1 MAGAML
7 GAMKEF
13 DPDRGNWT
21 EYAERLK
28 HYFTANKI
36 EDATVKR
43 SVLITV
49 MGEAAYASL
58 RRNVAPAK
66 VDDKTFDELVQVMSD
81 HCNPAPSV
89 IMQRYKFNTRG
100 RQPNESV
107 MTYVSELRAL
117 AEHCKFPADFLDELL
132 RDRLVCGIN
141 DQQIQRRLLA
151 RRDLKLQDAIDDAM
165 SCENATKDY
174 KTLQLAPEDAAHPL
188 LKVKMGRG
196 QSPSPPVRCFRCNK
210 TGHNAALCRFKSV
223 RCHQCGK
230 TGHIKA
236 ACRSSQR
243 PAKGGVKSL
252 KAEDDFSLSP
262 PVPEEE
268 YQLFAVEAE
277 DVECK
282 PPLTVQMQLDEV
294 PLRMEVDT
302 GAAISII
309 AENTF
314 KRLWKNR
321 ELQKSSV
328 TLRTQVIKTF

>member
-1 MAGAML
+1 MPLMLPNFLGKIVAAAKFPSGPISCDTGRSLINYSISIVRTLSITTLHWAGAML

-28 HYFTANKI
+28 HYFTANNI

-49 MGEAAYASL
+49 MHGRSMHAAYARL

-165 SCENATKDY
+165 SCENATKDF
-174 KTLQLAPEDAAHPL
+174 KALQLTPEDAAHPL

-196 QSPSPPVRCFRCNK
+196 QTPSPPVRCFRCNK
-210 TGHNAALCRFKSV
+210 TGHNAASCRFKSACALSPVPEKQDTSRQLVV
-223 RCHQCGK
+223 R
-230 TGHIKA
+230 
-236 ACRSSQR
+236 RSVQ
-243 PAKGGVKSL
+243 L
-252 KAEDDFSLSP
+252 KAE
-262 PVPEEE
+262 
-268 YQLFAVEAE
+268 
-277 DVECK
+277 
-282 PPLTVQMQLDEV
+282 
-294 PLRMEVDT
+294 
-302 GAAISII
+302 
-309 AENTF
+309 
-314 KRLWKNR
+314 
-321 ELQKSSV
+321 
-328 TLRTQVIKTF
+328 